1 MTPSTM
7 EDLVLDIE
15 QTMEIKAA
23 PGDVYEGLLRNLC
36 NLDNEDGKPNVVL
49 KLERW
54 PGGRWF
60 RDLEGGTGHLWGIV
74 QSIKPPTLIEF
85 FGPMMLSYPVAGH
98 LIVRL
103 APIPGGTKLTF
114 RHQVLGVIPA
124 EFRDGMRE
132 GWGQML
138 EKMKREVEK

>member
-23 PGDVYEGLLRNLC
+23 PADVYEGLLRHLC
-36 NLDNEDGKPNVVL
+36 NLENEEGKPNVVL

-60 RDLEGGTGHLWGIV
+60 RDLDGGTGHLWGIV

-103 APIPGGTKLTF
+103 APIPGGTNLTF

-138 EKMKREVEK
+138 NSLKREVER